1 MDRQM
6 FKKGGAAGFPD
17 LSGDGQVTQRDILM
31 GRGVIKMQQGGMA
44 PMPAPMPAGPGP
56 EVMAGAMGQIDPNS
70 IDINQAAQ
78 GAMQQGIDPAML
90 EGMLGQYA
98 SQMDD
103 LENAEDYEQ
112 VINGIRGDTAPIE
125 QRYMELAGIVGQEDA
140 QQTPE
145 SVLALVQPVMLMA
158 SVDQGIGGL
167 AMDEMNAPVEG
178 AMAEGIMSTVNMG
191 AQEPTQGLGGPA
203 PVNFNQG
210 GPVVYMAD
218 GGDPLGGRLGEIY
231 GQKQSLYSSILSPED
246 SSLELEQQTDM
257 TKAQILFDIAQGALM
272 FATPGERR
280 MSPAERLAQAF
291 TPVLGNISARA
302 GELEKFKQGQRREER
317 LLNLQALGAAET
329 TLGAEEDAA
338 AKARLQEEA
347 NNFSASESRLNRAH
361 DITVKNMDFDF
372 QNKDRLSQQD
382 FTTRLQDL
390 KFQNDVAILG
400 LQNDYTVEGIQIR
413 NKLEQDN
420 LRLSSELR
428 IAENTLSFDQQLQ
441 RDGVLNS
448 YELERMDKG
457 HGFNLALASHKGA
470 IDREAQ
476 VFQNTFTAAESALDR
491 AQREN
496 LQLNDQNFRQLM
508 QQEMQK
514 FTSDQAEIDRAIN
527 KVQSQFD
534 NDLAL
539 RGADRADATLSLQE
553 RAQVLDETYK
563 LGMLSIEQLVANA
576 TKLGSEAKTSTI
588 TYLTNPD
595 RLDKY
600 ANGTLGD
607 DATTFEQL
615 VLDYID
621 PKNNEVYDAKLGRY
635 VKGSSTQ
642 LAPRVLAAIQKGNP
656 TFYSTIAG
664 QLNLDPSATVTTG
677 GGTGTPTPTAAVTTG
692 GGTGTPTPTA
702 AAPGPAAPKN
712 LGQATSQIFNPDGTV
727 NEQSEVWSLTKPNRF
742 DENIDYGQVI
752 GLSRLYPG
760 LVGMASEGYAELA
773 DGVPSEAAQMHKRA
787 QADLTAFANDMLQ
800 FSTNL
805 QGDRVLKFVQEL
817 IEQETKNLRP
827 GGLLLKTNAD
837 AVASLEALRNGFEQA
852 MQIESAKLTEYGG
865 DSSGYKEDQVTNARS
880 RMDQMKVLYNELLAF
895 ERGFASPAQGPGPV
909 QRTEGDQSVG
919 NARLQINQ
927 MRKR

>member
-1 MDRQM
+1 M

-17 LSGDGQVTQRDILM
+17 LSGDGQVTQKDILM
-31 GRGVIKMQQGGMA
+31 GRGVINMQQGGMA
-44 PMPAPMPAGPGP
+44 PMPAGLGP
-56 EVMAGAMGQIDPNS
+56 EVMAGAMGQVDPNS
-70 IDINQAAQ
+70 IDLNQAAQ
-78 GAMQQGIDPAML
+78 GAMQQGIDPVMM
-90 EGMLGQYA
+90 EGMLSQYA
-98 SQMDD
+98 SQLDD
-103 LENAEDYEQ
+103 LENAQDYEQ
-112 VINGIRGDTAPIE
+112 VINGIRGDNAPIE
-125 QRYMELAGIVGQEDA
+125 QRYTELAGIVGQEDA
-140 QQTPE
+140 RQTPE

-167 AMDEMNAPVEG
+167 AMEEMNAPVEG
-178 AMAEGIMSTVNMG
+178 ALAEGIMSTVNMG
-191 AQEPTQGLGGPA
+191 AQEPAQGLGGPA

-210 GPVVYMAD
+210 GPVVYMQD
-218 GGDPLGGRLGEIY
+218 GGSPLGGRLGEIY
-231 GQKQSLYSSILSPED
+231 GQKQSLYSSILSPQD
-246 SSLELEQQTDM
+246 SALELEEQTDM
-257 TKAQILFDIAQGALM
+257 TKAQMLFDIAQGALM
-272 FATPGERR
+272 FATPGDRR

-317 LLNLQALGAAET
+317 ALNLQALGAAET
-329 TLGAEEDAA
+329 TLASEEAAA
-338 AKARLQEEA
+338 AKAALQTAA
-347 NNFSASESRLNRAH
+347 NDFSASESRLDRAH
-361 DITVKNMDFDF
+361 QITLKNMDFDF
-372 QNKDRLSQQD
+372 QNNDRKSQQD
-382 FTTRLQDL
+382 FTRELQDL

-400 LQNDYTVEGIQIR
+400 LQNDNTVEGIKLR

-420 LRLSSELR
+420 MRLGSELR
-428 IAENTLSFDQQLQ
+428 INENKLAFDQQLE
-441 RDGVLNS
+441 RDGILNS
-448 YELERMDKG
+448 YELERMDRG
-457 HGFNLALASHKGA
+457 HGFNLALASHRGA
-470 IDREAQ
+470 IAREAQ
-476 VFQNTFTAAESALDR
+476 EFQNAFTAAESALDR

-496 LQLNDQNFRQLM
+496 LQLSDQNFRQLM

-527 KVQSQFD
+527 KVNRQFD
-534 NDLAL
+534 NALAL
-539 RGADRADATLSLQE
+539 RGADRADATLGLQE
-553 RAQVLDETYK
+553 RAQTLDEAYK
-563 LGMLSIEQLVANA
+563 LGKLAIDQLAANA
-576 TKLGSEAKTSTI
+576 TQLGSEAKTNTI
-588 TYLTNPD
+588 TYLTNSD

-621 PKNNEVYDAKLGRY
+621 PKNNEVYDAELGRY
-635 VKGSSTQ
+635 VKGSATQ
-642 LAPRVLAAIQKGNP
+642 LAPRVIAAIQKGNP

-677 GGTGTPTPTAAVTTG
+677 GAGTPPPTTAA
-692 GGTGTPTPTA
+692 PE
-702 AAPGPAAPKN
+702 PAAPKN

-773 DGVPSEAAQMHKRA
+773 DGVPSEAAQMHKKA
-787 QADLTAFANDMLQ
+787 QATLTAFANDMLQ

-817 IEQETKNLRP
+817 IEKETQNLRP

-837 AVASLEALRNGFEQA
+837 AIASLEALRNGFEQA

-865 DSSGYKEDQVTNARS
+865 NSSGYRENQVTSARE
-880 RMDQMKVLYNELLAF
+880 RMDQMKVLYNEILAF
-895 ERGFASPAQGPGPV
+895 ERGFASPAQGPGAV
-909 QRTEGDQSVG
+909 QRTEGDQSLG
-919 NARLQINQ
+919 TARSQILQ
-927 MRKR
+927 MRRN

>member
-1 MDRQM
+1 MERQM

-17 LSGDGQVTQRDILM
+17 LSGDGQVTQKDILM
-31 GRGVIKMQQGGMA
+31 GRGVINMQQGGMA
-44 PMPAPMPAGPGP
+44 PMPAGLGP
-56 EVMAGAMGQIDPNS
+56 EVMAGAMGQVDPNS
-70 IDINQAAQ
+70 VDLNQAAQ
-78 GAMQQGIDPAML
+78 GAMQQGIDPVMM
-90 EGMLGQYA
+90 EGMLSQYA
-98 SQMDD
+98 SQLDD
-103 LENAEDYEQ
+103 LENAQDYEQ
-112 VINGIRGDTAPIE
+112 VINGIRGDNAPIE
-125 QRYMELAGIVGQEDA
+125 QRYTELAGIVGQEDA
-140 QQTPE
+140 RQTPE

-167 AMDEMNAPVEG
+167 AMEEMNAPVEG

-210 GPVVYMAD
+210 GPVVYMQD
-218 GGDPLGGRLGEIY
+218 GGNPLGGRLGEIY
-231 GQKQSLYSSILSPED
+231 GQKQSLYSSILSPQD
-246 SSLELEQQTDM
+246 SALELEEQTDM
-257 TKAQILFDIAQGALM
+257 TKAQMLFDIAQGALM

-317 LLNLQALGAAET
+317 ALNLQALGAAET
-329 TLGAEEDAA
+329 TLASEDAA
-338 AKARLQEEA
+338 AAKAALQTAA
-347 NNFSASESRLNRAH
+347 NDFSASESRLDRAH
-361 DITVKNMDFDF
+361 QITLKNMDFDF
-372 QNKDRLSQQD
+372 RNADRLSQQE
-382 FTTRLQDL
+382 FTERLQNL
-390 KFQNDVAILG
+390 KFQNDVALLG
-400 LQNDYTVEGIQIR
+400 LQGDENQEAIQLR

-420 LRLSSELR
+420 MRLGSELR
-428 IAENTLSFDQQLQ
+428 IAENQLAFENQLQ

-470 IDREAQ
+470 IAREAQ
-476 VFQNTFTAAESALDR
+476 EFQNAFTAAESALDR

-508 QQEMQK
+508 QEEMQN
-514 FTSDQAEIDRAIN
+514 FTSDQAEIDRGIA
-527 KVQSQFD
+527 KVNRQFD
-534 NDLAL
+534 NALAT
-539 RGADRADATLSLQE
+539 RRADQTDVQLGLAE
-553 RAQVLDETYK
+553 RAQVLDEAYK
-563 LGMLSIEQLVANA
+563 LGKLAIDQLAA
-576 TKLGSEAKTSTI
+576 TATQLGSESKTNTI
-588 TYLTNPD
+588 TYLTNAD

-621 PKNNEVYDAKLGRY
+621 PKNNEVYDAELGRY
-635 VKGSSTQ
+635 VKGSATQ
-642 LAPRVLAAIQKGNP
+642 LAPRVIAAIQQGNP

-664 QLNLDPSATVTTG
+664 QLNLDPSAAVTG
-677 GGTGTPTPTAAVTTG
+677 GGAGTPPAA
-692 GGTGTPTPTA
+692 A
-702 AAPGPAAPKN
+702 AAPAPEAPKN

-727 NEQSEVWSLTKPNRF
+727 NQQSEVWSLTKPNRF

-773 DGVPSEAAQMHKRA
+773 DGVPSEAAQMHKKA
-787 QADLTAFANDMLQ
+787 QATLTAFANDMLQ

-817 IEQETKNLRP
+817 IEKETQNLRP

-865 DSSGYKEDQVTNARS
+865 NSSGYGENQVTSARE
-880 RMDQMKVLYNELLAF
+880 RMDQMKVLYNEILAF
-895 ERGFASPAQGPGPV
+895 ERGFVSPGQQLGPV
-909 QRTEGDQSVG
+909 MSTDGDQSLG
-919 NARLQINQ
+919 TARSQILQ
-927 MRKR
+927 MRRN

>member
-1 MDRQM
+1 M

-17 LSGDGQVTQRDILM
+17 LSGDGQVTQKDILM
-31 GRGVIKMQQGGMA
+31 GRGVINMQQGGMA
-44 PMPAPMPAGPGP
+44 PMPAGLGP
-56 EVMAGAMGQIDPNS
+56 EVMAGAMGQVDPNS
-70 IDINQAAQ
+70 IDLNQAAQ
-78 GAMQQGIDPAML
+78 GAMQQGIDPVMM
-90 EGMLGQYA
+90 EGMLSQYA
-98 SQMDD
+98 SQLDD
-103 LENAEDYEQ
+103 LENAQDYEQ
-112 VINGIRGDTAPIE
+112 VINGIRGDNAPIE
-125 QRYMELAGIVGQEDA
+125 QRYTELAGIVGQEDA
-140 QQTPE
+140 RQTPE

-167 AMDEMNAPVEG
+167 AMEEMNAPVEG
-178 AMAEGIMSTVNMG
+178 ALAEGIMSTVNMG
-191 AQEPTQGLGGPA
+191 AQEPAQGLGGPA

-210 GPVVYMAD
+210 GPVVYMQD
-218 GGDPLGGRLGEIY
+218 GGSPLGGRLGEIY
-231 GQKQSLYSSILSPED
+231 GQKQSLYSSILSPQD
-246 SSLELEQQTDM
+246 SALELEEQTDM
-257 TKAQILFDIAQGALM
+257 TKAQMLFDIAQGALM
-272 FATPGERR
+272 FATPGDRR

-317 LLNLQALGAAET
+317 ALNLQALGAAET
-329 TLGAEEDAA
+329 TLASEEAAA
-338 AKARLQEEA
+338 AKAALQTAA
-347 NNFSASESRLNRAH
+347 NDFSASESRLDRAH
-361 DITVKNMDFDF
+361 QITLKNMDFDF
-372 QNKDRLSQQD
+372 QNKDRLSQQE
-382 FTTRLQDL
+382 FTERLQNL
-390 KFQNDVAILG
+390 KFQNDVALLG
-400 LQNDYTVEGIQIR
+400 LQGDENQEAIKLR

-420 LRLSSELR
+420 MRLGSELR
-428 IAENTLSFDQQLQ
+428 IAENQLAFENQLQ

-470 IDREAQ
+470 IAREAQ
-476 VFQNTFTAAESALDR
+476 EFQNAFTAAESALDR

-508 QQEMQK
+508 QEEMQK
-514 FTSDQAEIDRAIN
+514 FTSDQAEIDRGIA
-527 KVQSQFD
+527 KVNRQFD
-534 NDLAL
+534 NALAT
-539 RGADRADATLSLQE
+539 RRADQTDVQLGLAE
-553 RAQVLDETYK
+553 RAQVLDEAYK
-563 LGMLSIEQLVANA
+563 LGKLAIDQLAANA
-576 TKLGSEAKTSTI
+576 TQLGSEAKTNTI
-588 TYLTNPD
+588 TYLTNSD

-621 PKNNEVYDAKLGRY
+621 PKNNEVYDAELGRY
-635 VKGSSTQ
+635 VKGSATQ
-642 LAPRVLAAIQKGNP
+642 LAPRVIAAIQKGNP

-677 GGTGTPTPTAAVTTG
+677 GAGTPPPTTAA
-692 GGTGTPTPTA
+692 PE
-702 AAPGPAAPKN
+702 PAAPKN

-727 NEQSEVWSLTKPNRF
+727 NEQSSVWSLTKPNRF

-773 DGVPSEAAQMHKRA
+773 DGVPSEAAQMHKKA
-787 QADLTAFANDMLQ
+787 QATLTAFANDMLQ

-817 IEQETKNLRP
+817 IEKETQNLRP

-837 AVASLEALRNGFEQA
+837 AIASLEALRNGFEQA

-865 DSSGYKEDQVTNARS
+865 NSSGYRENQVTSARE
-880 RMDQMKVLYNELLAF
+880 RMDQMKVLYNEILAF
-895 ERGFASPAQGPGPV
+895 ERGFASPAQGPGAV
-909 QRTEGDQSVG
+909 MRTEGDQSLG
-919 NARLQINQ
+919 TARSQILQ
-927 MRKR
+927 MRRN

>member
-1 MDRQM
+1 MERQM

-17 LSGDGQVTQRDILM
+17 LSGDGQVTQKDILM
-31 GRGVIKMQQGGMA
+31 GRGVINMQQGGMA
-44 PMPAPMPAGPGP
+44 PMPAGLGP
-56 EVMAGAMGQIDPNS
+56 EVMAGAMGQVDPNS
-70 IDINQAAQ
+70 IDLNQAAQ
-78 GAMQQGIDPAML
+78 GAMQQGIDPVMM
-90 EGMLGQYA
+90 EGMLSQYA
-98 SQMDD
+98 SQLDD
-103 LENAEDYEQ
+103 LENAQDYEQ
-112 VINGIRGDTAPIE
+112 VINGIRGDNAPIE
-125 QRYMELAGIVGQEDA
+125 QRYTELAGIVGQEDA
-140 QQTPE
+140 RQTPE

-167 AMDEMNAPVEG
+167 AMEEMNAPVEG
-178 AMAEGIMSTVNMG
+178 ALAEGIMSTVNMG
-191 AQEPTQGLGGPA
+191 AQEPAQGLGGPA

-210 GPVVYMAD
+210 GPVVYMQD
-218 GGDPLGGRLGEIY
+218 GGSPLGGRLGEIY
-231 GQKQSLYSSILSPED
+231 GQKQSLYSSILSPQD
-246 SSLELEQQTDM
+246 SALELEEQTDM
-257 TKAQILFDIAQGALM
+257 TKAQMLFDIAQGALM
-272 FATPGERR
+272 FATPGDRR

-317 LLNLQALGAAET
+317 ALNLQALGAAET
-329 TLGAEEDAA
+329 TLASEEAAA
-338 AKARLQEEA
+338 AKAALQTAA
-347 NNFSASESRLNRAH
+347 NDFSASESRLDRAH
-361 DITVKNMDFDF
+361 QITLKNMDFDF
-372 QNKDRLSQQD
+372 QNKDRLSQQE
-382 FTTRLQDL
+382 FTERLQNL
-390 KFQNDVAILG
+390 KFQNDVALLG
-400 LQNDYTVEGIQIR
+400 LQGDENQEAIKLR

-420 LRLSSELR
+420 MRLGSELR
-428 IAENTLSFDQQLQ
+428 IAENQLAFENQLQ

-470 IDREAQ
+470 IAREAQ
-476 VFQNTFTAAESALDR
+476 EFQNAFTAAESALDR

-508 QQEMQK
+508 QEEMQK
-514 FTSDQAEIDRAIN
+514 FTSDQAEIDRGIA
-527 KVQSQFD
+527 KVNRQFD
-534 NDLAL
+534 NALAT
-539 RGADRADATLSLQE
+539 RRADQTDVQLGLAE
-553 RAQVLDETYK
+553 RAQVLDEAYK
-563 LGMLSIEQLVANA
+563 LGKLAIDQLAANA
-576 TKLGSEAKTSTI
+576 TQLGSEAKTNTI
-588 TYLTNPD
+588 TYLTNSD

-621 PKNNEVYDAKLGRY
+621 PKNNEVYDAELGRY
-635 VKGSSTQ
+635 VKGSATQ
-642 LAPRVLAAIQKGNP
+642 LAPRVIAAIQKGNP

-677 GGTGTPTPTAAVTTG
+677 GAGTPPPTTAA
-692 GGTGTPTPTA
+692 PE
-702 AAPGPAAPKN
+702 PAAPKN

-773 DGVPSEAAQMHKRA
+773 DGVPSEAAQMHKKA
-787 QADLTAFANDMLQ
+787 QATLTAFANDMLQ

-817 IEQETKNLRP
+817 IEKETQNLRP

-837 AVASLEALRNGFEQA
+837 AIASLEALRNGFEQA

-865 DSSGYKEDQVTNARS
+865 NSSGYRENQVTSARE
-880 RMDQMKVLYNELLAF
+880 RMDQMKVLYNEILAF
-895 ERGFASPAQGPGPV
+895 ERGFASPAQGPGAV
-909 QRTEGDQSVG
+909 MRTEGDQSLG
-919 NARLQINQ
+919 TARSQILQ
-927 MRKR
+927 MRRN

>member
-1 MDRQM
+1 M

-17 LSGDGQVTQRDILM
+17 LSGDGQVTQKDILM
-31 GRGVIKMQQGGMA
+31 GRGVINMQQGGMA
-44 PMPAPMPAGPGP
+44 PMPAGLGP
-56 EVMAGAMGQIDPNS
+56 EVMAGAMGQVDPNS
-70 IDINQAAQ
+70 IDLNQAAQ
-78 GAMQQGIDPAML
+78 GAMQQGIDPVMM
-90 EGMLGQYA
+90 EGMLSQYA
-98 SQMDD
+98 SQLDD
-103 LENAEDYEQ
+103 LENAQDYEQ
-112 VINGIRGDTAPIE
+112 VINGIRGDNAPIE
-125 QRYMELAGIVGQEDA
+125 QRYTELAGIVGQEDA
-140 QQTPE
+140 RQTPE

-167 AMDEMNAPVEG
+167 AMEEMNAPVEG
-178 AMAEGIMSTVNMG
+178 ALAEGIMSTVNMG
-191 AQEPTQGLGGPA
+191 AQEPAQGLGGPA

-210 GPVVYMAD
+210 GPVVYMQD
-218 GGDPLGGRLGEIY
+218 GGSPLGGRLGEIY
-231 GQKQSLYSSILSPED
+231 GQKQSLYSSILSPQD
-246 SSLELEQQTDM
+246 SALELEEQTDM
-257 TKAQILFDIAQGALM
+257 TKAQMLFDIAQGALM
-272 FATPGERR
+272 FATPGDRR

-317 LLNLQALGAAET
+317 ALNLQALGAAET
-329 TLGAEEDAA
+329 TLASEEAAA
-338 AKARLQEEA
+338 AKAALQTAA
-347 NNFSASESRLNRAH
+347 NDFSASESRLDRAH
-361 DITVKNMDFDF
+361 QITLKNMDFDF
-372 QNKDRLSQQD
+372 QNKDRLSQQE
-382 FTTRLQDL
+382 FTERLQNL
-390 KFQNDVAILG
+390 KFQNDVALLG
-400 LQNDYTVEGIQIR
+400 LQGDENQEAIKLR

-420 LRLSSELR
+420 MRLGSELR
-428 IAENTLSFDQQLQ
+428 IAENQLAFENQLQ

-470 IDREAQ
+470 IAREAQ
-476 VFQNTFTAAESALDR
+476 EFQNAFTAAESALDR

-508 QQEMQK
+508 QEEMQK
-514 FTSDQAEIDRAIN
+514 FTSDQAEIDRGIA
-527 KVQSQFD
+527 KVNRQFD
-534 NDLAL
+534 NALAT
-539 RGADRADATLSLQE
+539 RRADQTDVQLGLAE
-553 RAQVLDETYK
+553 RAQVLDEAYK
-563 LGMLSIEQLVANA
+563 LGKLAIDQLAANA
-576 TKLGSEAKTSTI
+576 TQLGSEAKTNTI
-588 TYLTNPD
+588 TYLTNSD

-621 PKNNEVYDAKLGRY
+621 PKNNEVYDAELGRY
-635 VKGSSTQ
+635 VKGSATQ
-642 LAPRVLAAIQKGNP
+642 LAPRVIAAIQKGNP

-677 GGTGTPTPTAAVTTG
+677 GAGTPPPTTAA
-692 GGTGTPTPTA
+692 PE
-702 AAPGPAAPKN
+702 PAAPKN

-773 DGVPSEAAQMHKRA
+773 DGVPSEAAQMHKKA
-787 QADLTAFANDMLQ
+787 QATLTAFANDMLQ

-817 IEQETKNLRP
+817 IEKETQNLRP

-837 AVASLEALRNGFEQA
+837 AIASLEALRNGFEQA

-865 DSSGYKEDQVTNARS
+865 NSSGYRENQVTSARE
-880 RMDQMKVLYNELLAF
+880 RMDQMKVLYNEILAF
-895 ERGFASPAQGPGPV
+895 ERGFASPAQGPGAV
-909 QRTEGDQSVG
+909 MRTEGDQSLG
-919 NARLQINQ
+919 TARSQILQ
-927 MRKR
+927 MRRN

>member
-6 FKKGGAAGFPD
+6 FRKGGAAFPD

-31 GRGVIKMQQGGMA
+31 GRGVIPMQAGGMA

-56 EVMAGAMGQIDPNS
+56 EVMAGAMGQIDPNA

-98 SQMDD
+98 EQMDD
-103 LENAEDYEQ
+103 LENAQDYEQ

-125 QRYMELAGIVGQEDA
+125 QRYTELAGIVGQEDA

-167 AMDEMNAPVEG
+167 AMEEMNAPVEG

-210 GPVVYMAD
+210 GPVVYMQD
-218 GGDPLGGRLGEIY
+218 GGNPLGGRLGEIY
-231 GQKQSLYSSILSPED
+231 GQKQSLYSSILSPQD
-246 SSLELEQQTDM
+246 SALELEEQTDM
-257 TKAQILFDIAQGALM
+257 TKAQMLFDIAQGALM

-302 GELEKFKQGQRREER
+302 GELEKFKQGQKREER
-317 LLNLQALGAAET
+317 ALNLQALGAAET
-329 TLGAEEDAA
+329 TLAAEEAAA
-338 AKARLQEEA
+338 AKAALQKEA
-347 NNFSASESRLNRAH
+347 NLFASSESRLDRAH
-361 DITVKNMDFDF
+361 QITLKNMDFDF
-372 QNKDRLSQQD
+372 QNADRLSQQE
-382 FTTRLQDL
+382 FTERLQDL
-390 KFQNDVAILG
+390 KFQNDVALLG
-400 LQNDYTVEGIQIR
+400 LQGDQTQEAITLR

-420 LRLSSELR
+420 MRLGSELR
-428 IAENTLSFDQQLQ
+428 IAENTLAFNQQLE
-441 RDGVLNS
+441 RDGILNT
-448 YELERMDKG
+448 YELERMDRG
-457 HGFNLALASHKGA
+457 HGFNLALATHKGA
-470 IDREAQ
+470 IAREAQ
-476 VFQNTFTAAESALDR
+476 EFQNAFTAAESALDR

-496 LQLNDQNFRQLM
+496 LQLSDQNFRQLM
-508 QQEMQK
+508 QQEMQQ
-514 FTSDQAEIDRAIN
+514 FTSDQAEIDRAIA
-527 KVQSQFD
+527 KVNRQFD
-534 NDLAL
+534 NALAT
-539 RGADRADATLSLQE
+539 RRADQTDVQLGLAE
-553 RAQVLDETYK
+553 RAQILDEAYK
-563 LGMLSIEQLVANA
+563 LGKLAIDQLAANA
-576 TKLGSEAKTSTI
+576 TQLGSEAKTNTI
-588 TYLTNPD
+588 SYLTNAD

-621 PKNNEVYDAKLGRY
+621 PKNNEVYDAELGRY
-635 VKGSSTQ
+635 VKGSATQ

-664 QLNLDPSATVTTG
+664 QLNLDPSAPLTTG
-677 GGTGTPTPTAAVTTG
+677 GGGVGTPPAA
-692 GGTGTPTPTA
+692 A
-702 AAPGPAAPKN
+702 AAPEPEAPKN

-727 NEQSEVWSLTKPNRF
+727 NEQSNVWSLTKPNRF

-773 DGVPSEAAQMHKRA
+773 DGVPSEAAQMHKKA
-787 QADLTAFANDMLQ
+787 QATLTAFANDMLQ

-817 IEQETKNLRP
+817 IEKETQNLRP

-837 AVASLEALRNGFEQA
+837 AIASLEALRNGFEQA

-865 DSSGYKEDQVTNARS
+865 NSSGYRENQVTAARE
-880 RMDQMKVLYNELLAF
+880 RMDQMKVLYNEILAF
-895 ERGFASPAQGPGPV
+895 ERGFASPAEGPGAV
-909 QRTEGDQSVG
+909 TRTEGDQSLG
-919 NARLQINQ
+919 TARSQILQ
-927 MRKR
+927 MRRN

>member
-1 MDRQM
+1 M

-98 SQMDD
+98 NQMDD
-103 LENAEDYEQ
+103 LENAQDYEQ

-125 QRYMELAGIVGQEDA
+125 QRYTELAGIVGQEDA

-167 AMDEMNAPVEG
+167 AMEEMNAPVEG

-210 GPVVYMAD
+210 GPVVYMQD
-218 GGDPLGGRLGEIY
+218 GGNPLGGRLGEIY
-231 GQKQSLYSSILSPED
+231 GQKQSLYSSILSPQD
-246 SSLELEQQTDM
+246 SALELEEQTDM
-257 TKAQILFDIAQGALM
+257 TKAQMLFDIAQGALM

-302 GELEKFKQGQRREER
+302 GELEKFKQGQKREER
-317 LLNLQALGAAET
+317 ALNLQALGAAET
-329 TLGAEEDAA
+329 TLAAEQAA
-338 AKARLQEEA
+338 AARASLQEEA
-347 NNFSASESRLNRAH
+347 NKFAASESRLDRAH
-361 DITVKNMDFDF
+361 QITLKNMDFDF
-372 QNKDRLSQQD
+372 QNNDRMSQQD
-382 FTTRLQDL
+382 FTRELQDL

-400 LQNDYTVEGIQIR
+400 LQNDNTVEGIQLR

-420 LRLSSELR
+420 MRLGSELR
-428 IAENTLSFDQQLQ
+428 INENKLAFNQQLE
-441 RDGVLNS
+441 RDGILNG
-448 YELERMDKG
+448 YELERMDRG
-457 HGFNLALASHKGA
+457 HGFNLALATHRGA
-470 IDREAQ
+470 IAREAQ
-476 VFQNTFTAAESALDR
+476 EFQNAFTAAESALDR

-496 LQLNDQNFRQLM
+496 LQLSDQNFRQLM

-527 KVQSQFD
+527 KVNRQFD
-534 NDLAL
+534 NALAL
-539 RGADRADATLSLQE
+539 RGADRADATLGLQE
-553 RAQVLDETYK
+553 RAQTLDEAYK
-563 LGMLSIEQLVANA
+563 LGKLAIDQLAANA
-576 TKLGSEAKTSTI
+576 TQLGSEAKTNTI
-588 TYLTNPD
+588 TYLTNSD

-607 DATTFEQL
+607 ETTTFEQL

-621 PKNNEVYDAKLGRY
+621 PKNNEVYDAELGRY
-635 VKGSSTQ
+635 VKGSATQ
-642 LAPRVLAAIQKGNP
+642 LAPRVIAAIQQGNP

-677 GGTGTPTPTAAVTTG
+677 GDGVGTPPPTTAA
-692 GGTGTPTPTA
+692 PEPE
-702 AAPGPAAPKN
+702 APKN

-773 DGVPSEAAQMHKRA
+773 DGVPSEAAQMHKKA
-787 QADLTAFANDMLQ
+787 QATLTAFANDMLQ

-817 IEQETKNLRP
+817 IEKETQNLRP

-837 AVASLEALRNGFEQA
+837 AIASLEALRNGFEQA

-865 DSSGYKEDQVTNARS
+865 NSSGYRENQVTSARE
-880 RMDQMKVLYNELLAF
+880 RMDQMKVLYNEILAF
-895 ERGFASPAQGPGPV
+895 ERGFASPAQGPGAV
-909 QRTEGDQSVG
+909 TRTDADQSLG
-919 NARLQINQ
+919 TARSQILQ
-927 MRKR
+927 MRRN

>member
-1 MDRQM
+1 M

-17 LSGDGQVTQRDILM
+17 LSGDGQVTQKDILM
-31 GRGVIKMQQGGMA
+31 GRGVINMQQGGMA
-44 PMPAPMPAGPGP
+44 PMPAGLGP
-56 EVMAGAMGQIDPNS
+56 EVMAGAMGQVDPNS
-70 IDINQAAQ
+70 IDLNQAAQ
-78 GAMQQGIDPAML
+78 GAMQQGIDPVMM
-90 EGMLGQYA
+90 EGMLSQYA
-98 SQMDD
+98 SQLDD
-103 LENAEDYEQ
+103 LENAQDYEQ
-112 VINGIRGDTAPIE
+112 VINGIRGDNAPIE
-125 QRYMELAGIVGQEDA
+125 QRYTELAGIVGQEDA
-140 QQTPE
+140 RQTPE

-167 AMDEMNAPVEG
+167 AMEEMNAPVEG
-178 AMAEGIMSTVNMG
+178 ALAEGIMSTVNMG
-191 AQEPTQGLGGPA
+191 AQEPAQGLGGPA

-210 GPVVYMAD
+210 GPVVYMQD
-218 GGDPLGGRLGEIY
+218 GGSPLGGRLGEIY
-231 GQKQSLYSSILSPED
+231 GQKQSLYSSILSPQD
-246 SSLELEQQTDM
+246 SALELEEQTDM
-257 TKAQILFDIAQGALM
+257 TKAQMLFDIAQGALM
-272 FATPGERR
+272 FATPGDRR

-317 LLNLQALGAAET
+317 ALNLQALGAAET
-329 TLGAEEDAA
+329 TLASEEAAA
-338 AKARLQEEA
+338 AKAALQTAA
-347 NNFSASESRLNRAH
+347 NDFSASESRLDRAH
-361 DITVKNMDFDF
+361 QITLKNMDFDF
-372 QNKDRLSQQD
+372 QNKDRLSQQE
-382 FTTRLQDL
+382 FTERLQNL
-390 KFQNDVAILG
+390 KFQNDVALLG
-400 LQNDYTVEGIQIR
+400 LQGDENQEAIKLR

-420 LRLSSELR
+420 MRLGSELR
-428 IAENTLSFDQQLQ
+428 IAENQLAFENQLQ

-470 IDREAQ
+470 IAREAQ
-476 VFQNTFTAAESALDR
+476 EFQNAFTAAESALDR

-508 QQEMQK
+508 QEEMQK
-514 FTSDQAEIDRAIN
+514 FTSDQAEIDRGIA
-527 KVQSQFD
+527 KVNRQFD
-534 NDLAL
+534 NALAT
-539 RGADRADATLSLQE
+539 RRADQTDVQLGLAE
-553 RAQVLDETYK
+553 RAQVLDEAYK
-563 LGMLSIEQLVANA
+563 LGKLAIDQLAANA
-576 TKLGSEAKTSTI
+576 TQLGSEAKTNTI
-588 TYLTNPD
+588 TYLTNSD

-621 PKNNEVYDAKLGRY
+621 PKNNEVYDAELGRY
-635 VKGSSTQ
+635 VKGSATQ
-642 LAPRVLAAIQKGNP
+642 LAPRVIAAIQKGNP

-677 GGTGTPTPTAAVTTG
+677 GAGTPPPTTAA
-692 GGTGTPTPTA
+692 PE
-702 AAPGPAAPKN
+702 PAAPKN

-773 DGVPSEAAQMHKRA
+773 DGVPSEAAQMHKKA
-787 QADLTAFANDMLQ
+787 QATLTAFANDMLQ

-817 IEQETKNLRP
+817 IEKETQNLRP
-827 GGLLLKTNAD
+827 GGFLLKTNAD
-837 AVASLEALRNGFEQA
+837 AIASLEALRNGFEQA

-865 DSSGYKEDQVTNARS
+865 NSSGYRENQVTSARE
-880 RMDQMKVLYNELLAF
+880 RMDQMKVLYNEILAF
-895 ERGFASPAQGPGPV
+895 ERGFASPAQGPGAV
-909 QRTEGDQSVG
+909 QRTESDQSLG
-919 NARLQINQ
+919 TAREQILR
-927 MRKR
+927 MRRN

>member
-31 GRGVIKMQQGGMA
+31 GRGVIPMQAGGMA

-56 EVMAGAMGQIDPNS
+56 EVMAGAMGQIDPNA

-98 SQMDD
+98 NQMDD
-103 LENAEDYEQ
+103 LENAQDYEQ

-125 QRYMELAGIVGQEDA
+125 QRYTELAGIVGQEDA

-167 AMDEMNAPVEG
+167 AMEEMNAPVEG

-210 GPVVYMAD
+210 GPVVYMQD
-218 GGDPLGGRLGEIY
+218 GGNPLGGRLGEIY
-231 GQKQSLYSSILSPED
+231 GQKQSLYSSILSPQD
-246 SSLELEQQTDM
+246 SALELEEQTDM
-257 TKAQILFDIAQGALM
+257 TKAQMLFDIAQGALM

-302 GELEKFKQGQRREER
+302 GELEKFKQGQKREER
-317 LLNLQALGAAET
+317 ALNLQALGAAET
-329 TLGAEEDAA
+329 TLAAEQAAA
-338 AKARLQEEA
+338 AKAALQKEA
-347 NNFSASESRLNRAH
+347 NAFAASESRLDRAH
-361 DITVKNMDFDF
+361 QITLKNMDFDF
-372 QNKDRLSQQD
+372 QNADRLSQQE
-382 FTTRLQDL
+382 FTERLQDL
-390 KFQNDVAILG
+390 KFQNDVALLG
-400 LQNDYTVEGIQIR
+400 LQGDQTQEAITLR

-420 LRLSSELR
+420 MRLGSELR
-428 IAENTLSFDQQLQ
+428 IAENTLAFNQQLE
-441 RDGVLNS
+441 RDGILNT
-448 YELERMDKG
+448 YELERMDRG
-457 HGFNLALASHKGA
+457 HGFNLALATHKGA
-470 IDREAQ
+470 IAREAQ
-476 VFQNTFTAAESALDR
+476 EFQNAFTAAESALDR

-496 LQLNDQNFRQLM
+496 LQLSDQNFRQLM
-508 QQEMQK
+508 QQEMQQ
-514 FTSDQAEIDRAIN
+514 FTSDQAEIDRAIA
-527 KVQSQFD
+527 KVNRQFD
-534 NDLAL
+534 NALAT
-539 RGADRADATLSLQE
+539 RRADQTDVQLGLAE
-553 RAQVLDETYK
+553 RAQILDEAYK
-563 LGMLSIEQLVANA
+563 LGKLAIDQLAANA
-576 TKLGSEAKTSTI
+576 TQLGSEAKTNTI
-588 TYLTNPD
+588 SYLTNAD

-621 PKNNEVYDAKLGRY
+621 PKNNEVYDAELGRY
-635 VKGSSTQ
+635 VKGSATQ

-664 QLNLDPSATVTTG
+664 QLNLDPSAPLTTG
-677 GGTGTPTPTAAVTTG
+677 GGGVSTPPAA
-692 GGTGTPTPTA
+692 A
-702 AAPGPAAPKN
+702 AAPEPEAPKN

-727 NEQSEVWSLTKPNRF
+727 NEQSNVWSLTKPNRF

-773 DGVPSEAAQMHKRA
+773 DGVPSEAAQMHKKA
-787 QADLTAFANDMLQ
+787 QATLTAFANDMLQ

-817 IEQETKNLRP
+817 IEKETQNLRP

-837 AVASLEALRNGFEQA
+837 AIASLEALRNGFEQA

-865 DSSGYKEDQVTNARS
+865 NSSGYRENQVTAARE
-880 RMDQMKVLYNELLAF
+880 RMDQMKVLYNEILAF
-895 ERGFASPAQGPGPV
+895 ERGFASPAEGPGAV
-909 QRTEGDQSVG
+909 TRTEGDQSLG
-919 NARLQINQ
+919 TARSQILQ
-927 MRKR
+927 MRRQ

>member
-1 MDRQM
+1 M

-17 LSGDGQVTQRDILM
+17 LSGDGQVTQKDILM
-31 GRGVIKMQQGGMA
+31 GRGVINMQQGGMA
-44 PMPAPMPAGPGP
+44 PMPAGLGP
-56 EVMAGAMGQIDPNS
+56 EVMAGAMGQVDPNS
-70 IDINQAAQ
+70 IDLNQAAQ
-78 GAMQQGIDPAML
+78 GAMQQGIDPVMM
-90 EGMLGQYA
+90 EGMLSQYA
-98 SQMDD
+98 SQLDD
-103 LENAEDYEQ
+103 LENAQDYEQ
-112 VINGIRGDTAPIE
+112 VINGIRGDNAPIE
-125 QRYMELAGIVGQEDA
+125 QRYTELAGIVGQEDA

-167 AMDEMNAPVEG
+167 AMEEMNAPVEG

-210 GPVVYMAD
+210 GPVVYMQD
-218 GGDPLGGRLGEIY
+218 GGSPLGGRLGEIY
-231 GQKQSLYSSILSPED
+231 GQKQSLYSSILSPQD
-246 SSLELEQQTDM
+246 SALELEEQTDM
-257 TKAQILFDIAQGALM
+257 TKAQMLFDIAQGALM
-272 FATPGERR
+272 FATPGDRR

-317 LLNLQALGAAET
+317 ALNLQALGAAET
-329 TLGAEEDAA
+329 TLASEEAAA
-338 AKARLQEEA
+338 AKAALQTAA
-347 NNFSASESRLNRAH
+347 NDFSASESRLDRAH
-361 DITVKNMDFDF
+361 QITLKNMDFDF
-372 QNKDRLSQQD
+372 QNKDRLSQQE
-382 FTTRLQDL
+382 FTERLQNL
-390 KFQNDVAILG
+390 KFQNDVALLG
-400 LQNDYTVEGIQIR
+400 LQGDENQEAIKLR

-420 LRLSSELR
+420 MRLGSELR
-428 IAENTLSFDQQLQ
+428 IAENQLAFENQLQ

-470 IDREAQ
+470 IAREAQ
-476 VFQNTFTAAESALDR
+476 EFQNAFTAAEAALDR

-496 LQLNDQNFRQLM
+496 LQLSDQNFRQLM
-508 QQEMQK
+508 QEEMQK
-514 FTSDQAEIDRAIN
+514 FTSDQAEIDRGIA
-527 KVQSQFD
+527 KVNRQFD
-534 NDLAL
+534 NALAT
-539 RGADRADATLSLQE
+539 RRADQTDVQLGLAE
-553 RAQVLDETYK
+553 RAQVLDEAYK
-563 LGMLSIEQLVANA
+563 LGKLAIDQLAANA
-576 TKLGSEAKTSTI
+576 TQLGSEAKTNTI
-588 TYLTNPD
+588 TYLTNSD

-621 PKNNEVYDAKLGRY
+621 PKNNEVYDAELGRY
-635 VKGSSTQ
+635 VKGSATQ
-642 LAPRVLAAIQKGNP
+642 LAPRVIAAIQKGNP

-677 GGTGTPTPTAAVTTG
+677 GAGTPPPTTAA
-692 GGTGTPTPTA
+692 PE
-702 AAPGPAAPKN
+702 PAAPKN

-773 DGVPSEAAQMHKRA
+773 DGVPSEAAQMHKKA
-787 QADLTAFANDMLQ
+787 QATLTAFANDMLQ

-817 IEQETKNLRP
+817 IEKETQNLRP

-837 AVASLEALRNGFEQA
+837 AIASLEALRNGFEQA

-865 DSSGYKEDQVTNARS
+865 NSSGYRENQVTSARE
-880 RMDQMKVLYNELLAF
+880 RMDQMKVLYNEILAF
-895 ERGFASPAQGPGPV
+895 ERGFASPAQGPGAV
-909 QRTEGDQSVG
+909 MRTEGDQSLG
-919 NARLQINQ
+919 TARSQILQ
-927 MRKR
+927 MRRN

>member
-1 MDRQM
+1 
-6 FKKGGAAGFPD
+6 
-17 LSGDGQVTQRDILM
+17 
-31 GRGVIKMQQGGMA
+31 MA
-44 PMPAPMPAGPGP
+44 PMPAQMPAGPGP

-90 EGMLGQYA
+90 EGILGQYA
-98 SQMDD
+98 EQMDD

-125 QRYMELAGIVGQEDA
+125 QRYTELAGIVGQEDA

-167 AMDEMNAPVEG
+167 AMEEMNAPVEG

-210 GPVVYMAD
+210 GPVVYMQD

-231 GQKQSLYSSILSPED
+231 GQKQSLYSSILSPQD
-246 SSLELEQQTDM
+246 SALELEEQTDM
-257 TKAQILFDIAQGALM
+257 TKAQMLFDIAQGALM

-302 GELEKFKQGQRREER
+302 GELEKFKQGQKREER
-317 LLNLQALGAAET
+317 ALNLQALGAAET
-329 TLGAEEDAA
+329 AYAAEQAAA
-338 AKARLQEEA
+338 AKASLQEEA
-347 NNFSASESRLNRAH
+347 NKFAASESRLDRAH
-361 DITVKNMDFDF
+361 QITLKNMDFDF
-372 QNKDRLSQQD
+372 QNNDRKSQQD
-382 FTTRLQDL
+382 FTKELQDL

-400 LQNDYTVEGIQIR
+400 LQNDNTVEGIKLR

-420 LRLSSELR
+420 MRLGSELR
-428 IAENTLSFDQQLQ
+428 IAENKLAFNQQLE
-441 RDGVLNS
+441 RDGILNS

-457 HGFNLALASHKGA
+457 HGFNLALATHRGA
-470 IDREAQ
+470 IAREAQ
-476 VFQNTFTAAESALDR
+476 EFQNAFTAAEAALDR

-496 LQLNDQNFRQLM
+496 LQLSDQNFRQLM

-527 KVQSQFD
+527 KVNRQFD
-534 NDLAL
+534 NALAL
-539 RGADRADATLSLQE
+539 RGADRADATLDLQE
-553 RAQVLDETYK
+553 RAQTLDEAYK
-563 LGMLSIEQLVANA
+563 LGKLAIDQLAANA
-576 TKLGSEAKTSTI
+576 TQLGSEAKTNTI
-588 TYLTNPD
+588 TYLTNSE

-607 DATTFEQL
+607 ETTTFEQL

-621 PKNNEVYDAKLGRY
+621 PKNNEVYDAELGRY
-635 VKGSSTQ
+635 VKGSATQ
-642 LAPRVLAAIQKGNP
+642 LAPRVIAAIQKGNP

-677 GGTGTPTPTAAVTTG
+677 GAGTPPPTTAA
-692 GGTGTPTPTA
+692 PEPE
-702 AAPGPAAPKN
+702 APKT

-727 NEQSEVWSLTKPNRF
+727 NEQSSVWSLTKPNRF

-773 DGVPSEAAQMHKRA
+773 DGVPSEAAEQHKRA
-787 QADLTAFANDMLQ
+787 QATLTAFANDMLQ

-817 IEQETKNLRP
+817 IEKETQNLRP
-827 GGLLLKTNAD
+827 GGFLLKTNAD
-837 AVASLEALRNGFEQA
+837 AIASLEALRNGFEQA

-865 DSSGYKEDQVTNARS
+865 NSSGYRENQVTSARE
-880 RMDQMKVLYNELLAF
+880 RMDQMKVLYNEILAF
-895 ERGFASPAQGPGPV
+895 ERGFASPAQGPGAV
-909 QRTEGDQSVG
+909 QRTEGDQSLG
-919 NARLQINQ
+919 TARSQILQ
-927 MRKR
+927 MRRN